1 MATFTETVY
10 IDVDLSDFDEDE
22 IVEHLVYKGYTV
34 SKNVKDSD
42 IDSIEQYWN
51 RGNRKEALVLLEREF
66 QKLIGISKLLD

>member
-22 IVEHLVYKGYTV
+22 IVEHLEYKGYTV

-42 IDSIEQYWN
+42 IDSIEQYWD

-66 QKLIGISKLLD
+66 PKLIGISKLID

>member
-22 IVEHLVYKGYTV
+22 IVEHLEYKGYTV

-42 IDSIEQYWN
+42 IDSIEQCWN
-51 RGNRKEALVLLEREF
+51 RGNRKEALTLLEREF
-66 QKLIGISKLLD
+66 PELIGISKLLD

>member
-1 MATFTETVY
+1 MPTFEQTVY
-10 IDVDLSDFDEDE
+10 VDVDFADLDEDE
-22 IVEHLVYKGYTV
+22 IVEHLEYKGYTV

-66 QKLIGISKLLD
+66 PELIGISKLLD